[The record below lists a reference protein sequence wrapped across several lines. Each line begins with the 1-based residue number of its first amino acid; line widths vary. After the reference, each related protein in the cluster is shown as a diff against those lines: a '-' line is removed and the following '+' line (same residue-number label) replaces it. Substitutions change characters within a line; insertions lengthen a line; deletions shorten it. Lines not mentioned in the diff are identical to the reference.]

1 MTCSLRTPGTGQL
14 ANGLIFFNRL
24 EVHFPLTEQNHDCVS
39 CSTKIS
45 NLSGF
50 FIPVSN
56 HYVSCT
62 GLWCRPSFS
71 LSLKQQDRRPWKP
84 TRGNLWS
91 SCLGFS
97 HIRPAYRTNGR
108 HQSEEEKTK
117 SRDWSPLE
125 SKLCFAT
132 EKKPHSRRHKIRFE
146 GKHFWFASHFP
157 HFQYCL
163 VSIRWV
169 IAGNCSKDCLTWT
182 GTARN

>member
-1 MTCSLRTPGTGQL
+1 MTCRLKTPGTGQL
-14 ANGLIFFNRL
+14 ANGLIFFNKL
-24 EVHFPLTEQNHDCVS
+24 EVHFPLTEQNHDCVW
-39 CSTKIS
+39 CSSKVS

-50 FIPVSN
+50 FILASN

-62 GLWCRPSFS
+62 GRWCRPSFI
-71 LSLKQQDRRPWKP
+71 LSLKQDRP
-84 TRGNLWS
+84 LES
-91 SCLGFS
+91 ILGVTFEALVLVS
-97 HIRPAYRTNGR
+97 LISGLLIEQMEDT
-108 HQSEEEKTK
+108 KLKK
-117 SRDWSPLE
+117 SRDWSALE

-132 EKKPHSRRHKIRFE
+132 ETTHSRRHKICFE

-182 GTARN
+182 GTARINWNQ